1 MSSNTHEFVTCTKA
15 SNKTILPN
23 HVIVPLEGLRKVV
36 DENLTN
42 CKECNVGELEL
53 VHHATLG
60 VASKLKLHC
69 KNCHKIR
76 KNLLRKRARINHN
89 IVHNSRHTAQQR
101 NNIMH
106 LRSKVQYINK
116 QIKKWMILIKVGP

>member
-36 DENLTN
+36 DANLMN
-42 CKECNVGELEL
+42 CKKCKIGELEL
-53 VHHATLG
+53 VYHATLG
-60 VASKLKLHC
+60 VASKLQLNC
-69 KNCHKIR
+69 KNCHKLR
-76 KNLLRKRARINHN
+76 TNLLRQRCRIRHN
-89 IVHNSRHTAQQR
+89 IAHNSRHTAQQR
-101 NNIMH
+101 IKTNG
-106 LRSKVQYINK
+106 LRFKLQYINK